1 MSVKVVRMQSGED
14 VIADVKE
21 VRASDES
28 AVPLAYQFTQP
39 YSVVIEQPADKMF
52 DFQGEESDP
61 DEMDLTDVQ
70 IKLFPWS
77 PLTIGNNIV
86 SVVSVVSIG
95 DPHENVESSYYAILG
110 KHKPAGMS
118 VYFDEE
124 DDTAR
129 DS

>member
-28 AVPLAYQFTQP
+28 AVPLAYPFTQP
-39 YSVVIEQPADKMF
+39 YSVVLEQPADQMF
-52 DFQGEESDP
+52 EFQGEETAP
-61 DEMDLTDVQ
+61 DEMDLSNVQ
-70 IKLFPWS
+70 VKLFPWS
-77 PLTIGNNIV
+77 PLTVGNSIV

-95 DPHENVESSYYAILG
+95 DPHENIEESYYKILG

-124 DDTAR
+124 DNSAR
-129 DS
+129 EL